1 MLGNKQGLTKN
12 YCRGI
17 LEFHN
22 RTACLKD
29 LAGNAFNGPVVFA
42 TLIMLGTVAPMNSVT
57 YREWQAMCGRPCT
70 GVVF

>member
-17 LEFHN
+17 LEFHD

-29 LAGNAFNGPVVFA
+29 PAGNAFNGPVIFA
-42 TLIMLGTVAPMNSVT
+42 TLIMLGVVAPMNSDT
-57 YREWQAMCGRPCT
+57 YRKWQEMVGWH
-70 GVVF
+70 